1 MFYNIFAQHAGTWN
15 ITSEKFSMVLMHKK
29 ECGSI
34 STVFT
39 QPKADE
45 QPIFLYHIST
55 AMRET
60 HLF

>member
-1 MFYNIFAQHAGTWN
+1 MFYNISAQHAGAWN
-15 ITSEKFSMVLMHKK
+15 ITREKFLMVLMHKK

-34 STVFT
+34 STVSA